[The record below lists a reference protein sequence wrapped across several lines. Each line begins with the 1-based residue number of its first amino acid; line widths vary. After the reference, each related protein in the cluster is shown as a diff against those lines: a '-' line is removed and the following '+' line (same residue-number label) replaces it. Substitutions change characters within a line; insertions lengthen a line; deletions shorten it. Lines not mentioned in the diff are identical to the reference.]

1 MLCLKSIPYI
11 CIILMLENWYFF
23 LYDCFPTAQ
32 FAGMDLAYFLFWVS
46 IPYLMRHGASLFYC
60 ILVILQKRLIIGKFK
75 AGEAD
80 GKGYLRYW
88 IHERSVR
95 GHDWGE
101 VVEPL
106 INTELLTMIYRALGA
121 KMGYRVQMDAVK
133 VTEHDLLTVKD
144 YAVFGSSVTVTCTD
158 EHGVRFPVSV
168 GKGSNVLDHTT
179 ILPGVMV
186 GDLAVLGS
194 QTLARAH
201 RYFPP
206 DSISMGSRNGDAIT
220 LRTGASHALAPK
232 DRADIDRA
240 MMAVRSGSVWW
251 LWNLK
256 LILASILIYPLPE
269 MTYCLAYLTIYAYF
283 GDSEIMYYSVF
294 PFAVFVF
301 QILETLLVIAVKWCM
316 VGRYKDGSFPFFSS
330 YHYRWMVML
339 NLQHAIKDDWL
350 HGSVFLNGLWR
361 LMGAN
366 IGKNACM
373 FGLATEYDL
382 LTVGDYCSIGHGSD
396 NTCHTVEN
404 MVIKLAPVKL
414 EDYASILDSG
424 ICMPGGVMK
433 KGSLLL
439 ERSQVLKGETVP
451 AQEVW
456 EGLPAER
463 IPTPA
468 GFLRETGAP
477 SGFYDGTFHSAR
489 SQARS
494 LLQ

>member
-1 MLCLKSIPYI
+1 
-11 CIILMLENWYFF
+11 
-23 LYDCFPTAQ
+23 
-32 FAGMDLAYFLFWVS
+32 
-46 IPYLMRHGASLFYC
+46 
-60 ILVILQKRLIIGKFK
+60 
-75 AGEAD
+75 
-80 GKGYLRYW
+80 
-88 IHERSVR
+88 
-95 GHDWGE
+95 
-101 VVEPL
+101 
-106 INTELLTMIYRALGA
+106 
-121 KMGYRVQMDAVK
+121 MDAVK
-133 VTEHDLLTVKD
+133 VTEHDLLTVED
-144 YAVFGSSVTVTCTD
+144 YAVFGSSVTISCTD
-158 EHGVRFPVSV
+158 ENGVRYPVHV
-168 GKGSNVLDHTT
+168 GKGANVLDHGT

-206 DSISMGSRNGDAIT
+206 DSISMGARNGDAIT
-220 LRTGASHALAPK
+220 LRTGASNALAPK
-232 DRADIDRA
+232 DRADIDSA
-240 MMAVRSGSVWW
+240 MAAVRSGRVWW

-256 LILASILIYPLPE
+256 LILASLVIYPLPE
-269 MTYCLAYLTIYAYF
+269 MTYCLAYLAIYAYF
-283 GDSEIMYYSVF
+283 GDSELMYYILF
-294 PFAVFVF
+294 PAVAFVF
-301 QILETLLVIAVKWCM
+301 QCVETLFVIAVKWIL

-414 EDYASILDSG
+414 EPYAQILDAG

-439 ERSQVLKGETVP
+439 ERSQVLKGETMP

-468 GFLRETGAP
+468 GFLKTGA
-477 SGFYDGTFHSAR
+477 
-489 SQARS
+489 
-494 LLQ
+494 